1 MPSIRQAW
9 RSAPLQIQLL
19 TSHILTL
26 GLGVLI
32 ALSLT
37 AIYPSL
43 AEGGLEVGLAVITM
57 VVFLSLSS
65 GEIVVR
71 PLKALRQAMAAFMAG
86 DLEARAPL
94 SNVPELRRLA
104 VDFNRLAMNL
114 QTVEQRRRQRL
125 AVLMHEI
132 NTPLTVLKADL
143 ELARQ
148 GTRPLTPDLLGKQL
162 RQIERVNRLAEAISD
177 YLKRMDDYL
186 PTRCQVCSL
195 PAIIGEVVELVSSLP
210 SARGR
215 TIPVRCPD
223 ALPSVWADP
232 DQVYEVL
239 ENLLKNAVLYTP
251 QGSIAVEVEVK
262 HNFVWTA
269 VVDTGLG
276 IAAADLQEVFKLHQR
291 SEAAQRC
298 NPGGKGLGLTIV
310 KDLVELQGGAVAVE
324 SQLGEGSR
332 FSFSLPVA

>member
-1 MPSIRQAW
+1 LA
-9 RSAPLQIQLL
+9 LQG
-19 TSHILTL
+19 S
-26 GLGVLI
+26 
-32 ALSLT
+32 
-37 AIYPSL
+37 
-43 AEGGLEVGLAVITM
+43 
-57 VVFLSLSS
+57 
-65 GEIVVR
+65 
-71 PLKALRQAMAAFMAG
+71 
-86 DLEARAPL
+86 
-94 SNVPELRRLA
+94 
-104 VDFNRLAMNL
+104 
-114 QTVEQRRRQRL
+114 
-125 AVLMHEI
+125 
-132 NTPLTVLKADL
+132 
-143 ELARQ
+143 
-148 GTRPLTPDLLGKQL
+148 RPLTPDLLGKQL

-177 YLKRMDDYL
+177 YSKRMDDYL
-186 PTRCQVCSL
+186 PTRCQVCAL

-210 SARGR
+210 EARGR

-251 QGSIAVEVEVK
+251 QGSVAVEVEVK

-269 VVDTGLG
+269 VVDTGMG
-276 IAAADLQEVFKLHQR
+276 IAATDIQEVFKLHRR
-291 SEAAQRC
+291 SKAAQLC

>member
-1 MPSIRQAW
+1 MQSIRQAW
-9 RSAPLQIQLL
+9 RSAPLQMQLL

-94 SNVPELRRLA
+94 SDVPELRRLA
-104 VDFNRLAMNL
+104 VDFNRLAMSL
-114 QTVEQRRRQRL
+114 QTVEQRRRRRL
-125 AVLMHEI
+125 AELMHEI
-132 NTPLTVLKADL
+132 NTPLTVLKGD
-143 ELARQ
+143 
-148 GTRPLTPDLLGKQL
+148 LTPLLLGKQL

-177 YLKRMDDYL
+177 YSKRMDDYL
-186 PTRCQVCSL
+186 PTRCQVCAL

-210 SARGR
+210 ESRGR
-215 TIPVRCPD
+215 TIRVRCFDP
-223 ALPSVWADP
+223 LPSVWADP

-276 IAAADLQEVFKLHQR
+276 IAATDLQAIFQLHQR
-291 SEAAQRC
+291 SETAQRC
-298 NPGGKGLGLTIV
+298 NPSGKGLGLTIV